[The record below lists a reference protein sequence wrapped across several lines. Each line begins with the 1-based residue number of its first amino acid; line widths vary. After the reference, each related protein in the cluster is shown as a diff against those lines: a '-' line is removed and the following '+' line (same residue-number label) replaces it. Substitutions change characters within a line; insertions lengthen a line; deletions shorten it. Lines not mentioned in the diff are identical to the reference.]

1 MSVLDMIL
9 SFVGFIKHYEA
20 VGFSRPNIQKESGL
34 MKIEGLKTIWT
45 N

>member
-20 VGFSRPNIQKESGL
+20 VGFSRPIINKDSRI